1 MEQRLPR
8 NIEDLN
14 PWARWGVSPSRHE
27 GYPALTET
35 GLWFLEL
42 RHPETVERQGS
53 EIFVTLDRTYR
64 AVPVPNRS
72 YFQLVPAPFH
82 TRAK

>member
-1 MEQRLPR
+1 MWDTNLWA
-8 NIEDLN
+8 
-14 PWARWGVSPSRHE
+14 PWGLIHATRDGVPMI
-27 GYPALTET
+27 TET

-42 RHPETVERQGS
+42 RHPETVERQGG

-64 AVPVPNRS
+64 AVPVPDRS

-82 TRAK
+82 TRAR